1 MNFLHLSGKLEN
13 INKPGGGAALAITE
27 EFKQEL
33 KARTDIA
40 DVISSYVQLKKS
52 GRNLVGLCPFHN
64 ERSPSFSVSRENGF
78 FYCFG
83 CGAGGDAITFI
94 RKIENLDYVDAV
106 RLLAQRAGMTVPE
119 NNVNDGMGKLK
130 GRICEAN
137 REAARFYHRQLYSPA
152 GKQALDYLRG
162 RGLTEKTIIHFG
174 LGYSP
179 RDRFELT
186 NHLRSKGFSKDEII
200 QANLANQSKKGNP
213 FDRFSDRVMFP
224 IIDLRGNVIGF
235 GGRIMSDIKP
245 KYLNTSDT
253 PVFNKS
259 RNLFALQFAKNKA
272 KGQLILVEGYMDV
285 IALHQAGFENAV
297 ATLGTS
303 LTQEQAMIIKRY
315 CDEVVI
321 CYDADEA
328 GQKATQRA
336 IGILRPTGI
345 NIRILTVPSGK
356 DPDEFIKSYGDQGSA
371 RFRMLLEKSGNDT
384 EYRLSKL
391 RNSYNTDIPEQRV
404 AFLTKAAALVSE
416 LENPV
421 EQDVY
426 ISKLSHELDVE
437 KEALKRLVNKNNR
450 RSYRESIKDEQFR
463 AQAQM
468 SGINDRMNRD
478 KQFNLKA
485 ANAEEAIISLMMNNP
500 DIAQQISK
508 ELPPDKFVTG
518 FNRNVYG
525 VLLKRLSAGDDI
537 SISDISG
544 EFSEEEMSSITRMM
558 LSHPRDPDPS
568 LAAKEYTEIL
578 IEQSERLTPEQA
590 ETADYDTIME
600 ELRKLREKK
609 K

>member
-1 MNFLHLSGKLEN
+1 M
-13 INKPGGGAALAITE
+13 AITE

-83 CGAGGDAITFI
+83 CGAGGDVITFI
-94 RKIENLDYVDAV
+94 KKIENLDYVDAV
-106 RLLAQRAGMTVPE
+106 KLLAVRAGLTVPE
-119 NNVNDGMGKLK
+119 DAASDGMGHLK
-130 GRICEAN
+130 TRIYEAN
-137 REAARFYHRQLYSPA
+137 REAARFYHRNLYAPQ
-152 GKQALDYLRG
+152 GRQALRYLRD

-179 RDRFELT
+179 SDRFELV
-186 NHLRSKGFSKDEII
+186 NHLSAKGFSNNEMI
-200 QANLANQSKKGNP
+200 QANLANQSKKNNP

-259 RNLFALQFAKNKA
+259 RNLFALNFAKNKA
-272 KGQLILVEGYMDV
+272 GGQLILVEGYMDV

-303 LTQEQAMIIKRY
+303 LTEEQAMMIKRY

-345 NIRILTVPSGK
+345 KIKILTVPNGK
-356 DPDEFIKSYGDQGSA
+356 DPDEFIKSHGQQGSA

-384 EYRLSKL
+384 EYRIMKL
-391 RNSYNTDIPEQRV
+391 RSGYNTDVPEQKV
-404 AFLTKAAALVSE
+404 EFATKAAE
-416 LENPV
+416 LIATLDNPV

-426 ISKLSHELDVE
+426 IGRLSQELAIE
-437 KEALKRLVNKNNR
+437 KTALKRLVEKNNR
-450 RSYRESIKDEQFR
+450 RTYREHQKTEQR
-463 AQAQM
+463 QAQENM
-468 SGINDRMNRD
+468 NGVKDRLN
-478 KQFNLKA
+478 KEKHFNLRA
-485 ANAEEAIISLMMNNP
+485 ANAEEAIISIMIYDP
-500 DIAQQISK
+500 DTAIKIAR
-508 ELPPDKFVTG
+508 ELNADTFVTG
-518 FNRNVYG
+518 FNKHIYEI
-525 VLLKRLSAGDDI
+525 LKRRIEQGREISAE
-537 SISDISG
+537 DISG
-544 EFSEEEMSSITRMM
+544 DFSDDEMGRISGMM
-558 LSHPRDPDPS
+558 MSHPREKSPDS
-568 LAAKEYTEIL
+568 AAREYIEIL
-578 IEQSERLTPEQA
+578 KEQSSKLTPAQA
-590 ETADYDTIME
+590 AEADNDTIME
-600 ELRKLREKK
+600 QLRKMREKK